1 MVWKRAL
8 IVRLFSLNC
17 RRIAM
22 PRPQRP
28 FNVYR
33 RKDTGTFQFTIN
45 PSSGIPAGVC
55 REWQR
60 RSSQDFPPELALYRN
75 PKNRTMAENAAMALI
90 NLLSKDANRPVI
102 PSDRVLV
109 GSWLALFTAIETSP
123 RAARNLAKGRP
134 YSIDTIQ
141 NYQCYYRVHL
151 KGDPL
156 MDIKLDELDE
166 TCILQ
171 FINRLSN
178 HHIMQGKRSGAK
190 LAGTDTFGKILKF
203 VRMAFTEYQKSHRR
217 WINPFQTIDPPLV
230 RHGTR
235 GALSEEEVIKLFTPG
250 VLLDEME
257 RAVCAAMFLAGLRRS
272 EMFALR
278 PEDLDWCT
286 PKIMVC
292 RSWQNFDS
300 KTRVLGPPKSKR
312 ARQAPF
318 DKVLQGAIKKL
329 WEVNGQHEFVFSF

>member
-1 MVWKRAL
+1 
-8 IVRLFSLNC
+8 
-17 RRIAM
+17 
-22 PRPQRP
+22 
-28 FNVYR
+28 
-33 RKDTGTFQFTIN
+33 
-45 PSSGIPAGVC
+45 
-55 REWQR
+55 
-60 RSSQDFPPELALYRN
+60 
-75 PKNRTMAENAAMALI
+75 
-90 NLLSKDANRPVI
+90 
-102 PSDRVLV
+102 
-109 GSWLALFTAIETSP
+109 LALFTAIETSP

-156 MDIKLDELDE
+156 MDIKLDEVDE
-166 TCILQ
+166 TCLLQ

-203 VRMAFTEYQKSHRR
+203 VRMAFTEYQKTHRR
-217 WINPFQTIDPPLV
+217 WINPFQTIDPPMV
-230 RHGTR
+230 RRGTR

-250 VLLDEME
+250 ILLDEME
-257 RAVCAAMFLAGLRRS
+257 LAVCAAMFLAGLRRS
-272 EMFALR
+272 EIFALR

-292 RSWQNFDS
+292 RAWQSFDS
-300 KTRVLGPPKSKR
+300 KTRILGPPKSKK

-318 DKVLQGAIKKL
+318 DTVLQGAIKKL
-329 WEVNGQHEFVFSF
+329 WEVNGHHEFVFSFKDGTTPGPSWIKGRFKKWMVRAGIDLNGRRIVPHSARHSLASILEERGVSLRYIQDMLGHSDLKTTKIYLHSTEKTIRDIGSKIDAVMDGAKESTQPPALQIQRVG